1 MVTKTLVTVTD
12 LDKKHPDKPTYNRSY
27 VLAKHT
33 YQEIGDIVTEGL
45 LLIKMF
51 FK

>member
-1 MVTKTLVTVTD
+1 LVAKTLVTVTG
-12 LDKKHPDKPTYNRSY
+12 LDKKHPDKPAYNRSY

-45 LLIKMF
+45 LPIEIFYK
-51 FK
+51 